1 MEHSIAL
8 LTGATSGLGYAA
20 ARIPAREG
28 WRMITAGGRRGFLAP
43 LIDHHQLTVELLHS
57 ASN

>member
-1 MEHSIAL
+1 METPMEYSIAL

-28 WRMITAGGRRGFLAP
+28 WRMITAAGVEAP
-43 LIDHHQLTVELLHS
+43 
-57 ASN
+57 